1 MEEYEA
7 ILNYLY
13 ESSRIPVWIFE
24 NEKIVF
30 TDFSKETLRKEEELK
45 TVFEYFLKNATEE
58 PTIRIVA
65 EVEMFAFF
73 RFSDG
78 DGRTLCFVS
87 GPVFCFHPAQII
99 GKRSLIS
106 EYIYAK
112 EQIKARLADTPIVD
126 VRSYCRFVRAAAAL
140 LLHKLYETENLK
152 NNCVGDLTSDSLIDS
167 ALARAIFDIR
177 EEELISL
184 YNLDSEHRLVEAI
197 RNGNLALVTD
207 RVGEVKYSVDRL
219 RAPFAQET
227 KRQREYEVVALITIA
242 TRAAVSGGLDV
253 DTAFSMSDLYLQ
265 RIDKHKTF
273 RELEEIARHAIR
285 SFCEKV
291 AECKDKELGKYSP
304 RIQKAIK
311 YIRTHLHYPISLA
324 EVASYTEIS
333 PKYLSSNFFKETGKK
348 FSDFIRI
355 ERIREACLLLRTTK
369 MSSIEIANSLSF
381 SSQSYFIKVFLDVM
395 GITPQKYRGNSSA
408 EFEKRTRA

>member
-1 MEEYEA
+1 M
-7 ILNYLY
+7 
-13 ESSRIPVWIFE
+13 
-24 NEKIVF
+24 
-30 TDFSKETLRKEEELK
+30 
-45 TVFEYFLKNATEE
+45 
-58 PTIRIVA
+58 
-65 EVEMFAFF
+65 
-73 RFSDG
+73 
-78 DGRTLCFVS
+78 
-87 GPVFCFHPAQII
+87 
-99 GKRSLIS
+99 
-106 EYIYAK
+106 
-112 EQIKARLADTPIVD
+112 
-126 VRSYCRFVRAAAAL
+126 
-140 LLHKLYETENLK
+140 
-152 NNCVGDLTSDSLIDS
+152 GDLTSDSLIDS

-291 AECKDKELGKYSP
+291 AECKVKNWGNILRAYKKPQNISAP
-304 RIQKAIK
+304 TCI
-311 YIRTHLHYPISLA
+311 IRY
-324 EVASYTEIS
+324 
-333 PKYLSSNFFKETGKK
+333 
-348 FSDFIRI
+348 
-355 ERIREACLLLRTTK
+355 LLR
-369 MSSIEIANSLSF
+369 SGELYGNQSGISF
-381 SSQSYFIKVFLDVM
+381 LQFF
-395 GITPQKYRGNSSA
+395 
-408 EFEKRTRA
+408 